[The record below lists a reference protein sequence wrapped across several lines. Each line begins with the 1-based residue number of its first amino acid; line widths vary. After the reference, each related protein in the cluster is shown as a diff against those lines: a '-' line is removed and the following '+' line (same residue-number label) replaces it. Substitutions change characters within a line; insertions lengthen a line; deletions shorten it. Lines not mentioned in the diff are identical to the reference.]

1 MLDDASSALPR
12 VALVFGDAAPAGH
25 LREAVSSHVQIV
37 YETSA
42 SEFDPSRL
50 SASQATAALVN
61 LDGCDWLEAIEA
73 RLDEAGVRVVF
84 NDPEISGRLEGW
96 EQARWLRHLT
106 AKLSGHGDYD
116 PPRPVV
122 EATTQAAN
130 DEPESE
136 PERAPEPAADEL
148 AVAERPLSAAEI
160 ATMTA
165 DFGATREQPMTSDL
179 DEAANGE
186 TQSPDTADN
195 GSDEEVAMNISAER
209 EPESPV
215 SGAAADNAPDAA
227 ATNSNT
233 SDADFDDAGTL
244 DVDTEAL
251 SAMIDARLAQAPDPA
266 SLESPVWRLVENDA
280 DVAVAA
286 PQIESGP
293 SDAATAENAPT
304 VAGVPAPPVDEAD
317 VLKGLPA
324 LDDWQLVDPES
335 TVVSTSP
342 DRGKKS
348 ESVVAGDFAGFE
360 LLPMETE
367 TSVESQAEPIERWMH
382 DVEHSDKAEHDKKP
396 GPNGDEA

>member
-130 DEPESE
+130 DESESE

-195 GSDEEVAMNISAER
+195 GSDEEVAMNASTER

-215 SGAAADNAPDAA
+215 SGSAADNASDTA

-280 DVAVAA
+280 DVAVDAS
-286 PQIESGP
+286 QVESGP
-293 SDAATAENAPT
+293 PSAATAENAP
-304 VAGVPAPPVDEAD
+304 VAAGVSPVEEAD

-335 TVVSTSP
+335 TVAAVTLKREEASVSVFLDSL
-342 DRGKKS
+342 DGL
-348 ESVVAGDFAGFE
+348 E
-360 LLPMETE
+360 LMPMETQVPVAQRRE
-367 TSVESQAEPIERWMH
+367 EPIERWMH
-382 DVEHSDKAEHDKKP
+382 DVDKPDGAANNKKP
-396 GPNGDEA
+396 GPSGDEA